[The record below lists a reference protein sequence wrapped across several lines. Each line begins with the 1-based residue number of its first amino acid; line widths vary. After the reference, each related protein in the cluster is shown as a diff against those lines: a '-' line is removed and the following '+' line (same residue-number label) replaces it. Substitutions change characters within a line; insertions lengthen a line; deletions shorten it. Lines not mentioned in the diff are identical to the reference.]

1 MTKIYRMNLTTPNL
15 FVDTHFHVFPAA
27 QAVAGARYVPAYSA
41 SVDAWREQAHAV
53 GVTRGV
59 LVQPS
64 FLGCDNTLLVNTL
77 QAHPAALRG
86 VAVVAPDVGQ
96 EQLALLHA
104 AGVRGVRLNLAGA
117 SHEMAQWSG
126 ADALW
131 EAMLALG
138 WHLEVHTDCG
148 ALPRVLAQ
156 LPPQL
161 PLVVDHMAKP
171 AQAQAHDATVRA
183 LVRHAQ
189 HTPTHIKLS
198 GAYRLGG
205 LDPVRTARIWL
216 DALGVSSLL
225 WGSDWPCTNHEN
237 LAQYSQLF
245 SSLEDWVGAAHC
257 AQVLISNPQALYWSQ
272 QAVSCTESVLNV

>member
-1 MTKIYRMNLTTPNL
+1 MNLTTPNL
-15 FVDTHFHVFPAA
+15 FVDTHFHVFHAA
-27 QAVAGARYVPAYSA
+27 QAMTGARYVPAYSA
-41 SVDAWREQAHAV
+41 SVNTWQAQAQQV
-53 GVTRGV
+53 GVTLGV

-77 QAHPAALRG
+77 RAHPTALRG
-86 VAVVAPDVGQ
+86 VAVVAPDAGHA
-96 EQLALLHA
+96 QLALLHA
-104 AGVRGVRLNLAGA
+104 AGVRGVRLNLAGV
-117 SHEMAQWSG
+117 SHEIPQWSV

-131 EAMLALG
+131 KAMLALG
-138 WHLEVHTDCG
+138 WHLELHTDPG

-156 LPPQL
+156 LPAQL

-171 AQAQAHDATVRA
+171 EQAQANDPTVMA
-183 LVRHAQ
+183 LVQHAR

-216 DALGVSSLL
+216 GELGVSSLL

-237 LAQYSQLF
+237 LAQYDELF
-245 SSLEDWVGAAHC
+245 SSLEDWVGVAHC
-257 AQVLISNPQALYWSQ
+257 EQVLSTNPQALYGLGLD
-272 QAVSCTESVLNV
+272 VSSTERALNV